1 MFLHLLFGALAAF
14 ALSAVIFVLL
24 SIRSREERS
33 QLRERIDDLKD
44 SLNKI
49 SESSDDRRSAL
60 NEKTKKI
67 FDLEFKLMNQE
78 KELNKEKDKYANLLH
93 QKKSTEVRIGQISE
107 QIAPFL
113 HAWPYKAGNFR
124 FLGAPIDGVSFE
136 DDKVVFVEIKTG
148 KGRLSP
154 KQMKIRKQIRE
165 KKIEWL
171 EFRID
176 PDGYNIKEG

>member
-1 MFLHLLFGALAAF
+1 MFLYILFGALG
-14 ALSAVIFVLL
+14 ALILASIIFVLL
-24 SIRSREERS
+24 STKNREERS
-33 QLRERIDDLKD
+33 QLRERIEDLRCA
-44 SLNKI
+44 LNKI
-49 SESSDDRRSAL
+49 SESSADRRNAL

-78 KELNKEKDKYANLLH
+78 RELDKEKDKYTNLLH

-124 FLGAPIDGVSFE
+124 FLGAPIDGISFE

-154 KQMKIRKQIRE
+154 KQIKIRKQIRD
-165 KKIEWL
+165 KKIEWV
-171 EFRID
+171 EFRIN
-176 PDGYNIKEG
+176 PDGYNVKEG